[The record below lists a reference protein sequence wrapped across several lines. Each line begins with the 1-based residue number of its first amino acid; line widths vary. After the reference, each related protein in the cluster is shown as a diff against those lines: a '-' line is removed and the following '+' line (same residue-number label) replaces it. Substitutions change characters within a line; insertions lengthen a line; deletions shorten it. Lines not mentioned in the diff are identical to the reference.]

1 MELSPAPLL
10 PRSPAYNPTMSLKHV
25 DLESALRRLAE
36 KRIEDAMREGK
47 FDNLA
52 GSGKPLDLEPMP
64 ADENA
69 RMMWWMLRIL
79 KNNNF
84 TPEEV
89 RWRRQ
94 IEGLKEELA
103 RATTEQRVEV
113 LVKTINGLVHQLNT
127 LGTNAINLAVAPV
140 SLEHERQHLH
150 ERLAEKA
157 EEDRR
162 ASKPSVARPQVSRPP
177 HRRPEGATI
186 RECANARCKTRNP
199 TSARFCRRCGKVLP
213 GT

>member
-1 MELSPAPLL
+1 
-10 PRSPAYNPTMSLKHV
+10 MSFKHV
-25 DLESALRRLAE
+25 DMESALRRLADR
-36 KRIEDAMREGK
+36 RIEDAMREGK

-52 GSGKPLDLEPMP
+52 GAGKPLDLEPMP

-69 RMMWWMLRIL
+69 RMTWWMLRIL

-94 IEGLKEELA
+94 IDGLKAELA
-103 RATTEQRVEV
+103 RATTEQRVEM

-140 SLEHERQHLH
+140 SLEHERQRLR
-150 ERLAEKA
+150 ERLVKAAELA
-157 EEDRR
+157 P
-162 ASKPSVARPQVSRPP
+162 APKPPARRPP
-177 HRRPEGATI
+177 QAAVVCV
-186 RECANARCKTRNP
+186 CANARCKGSNP
-199 TSARFCRRCGKVLP
+199 ATARFCRRCGKAMP
-213 GT
+213 IAHG

>member
-1 MELSPAPLL
+1 
-10 PRSPAYNPTMSLKHV
+10 MSLKHV

-47 FDNLA
+47 FDNLPGA
-52 GSGKPLDLEPMP
+52 GKPLDLEPMP

-69 RMMWWMLRIL
+69 RMTWWMLRIL

-94 IEGLKEELA
+94 IDTLKAELD
-103 RATTEQRVEV
+103 RATTEQRVDV
-113 LVKTINGLVHQLNT
+113 LVKTINGLVHQINT

-140 SLEHERQHLH
+140 SAEAERQRLR
-150 ERLAEKA
+150 ERLAQAA
-157 EEDRR
+157 E
-162 ASKPSVARPQVSRPP
+162 ASRPAPAASVATLRAHPP
-177 HRRPEGATI
+177 RQEKQLAPALRDCVTPL
-186 RECANARCKTRNP
+186 CKTPNP
-199 TSARFCRRCGKVLP
+199 GSARFCRRCGKVLP
-213 GT
+213 DDAGHR